1 MEVRA
6 IGKRLRVTPRKAR
19 LVAREVRGKNAIIAA
34 AELRYHPSKAAHA
47 MRKVLMSAV
56 ANAVDTGR
64 IDAEALVVSRIVV
77 DEGLVM
83 KRIKA
88 RAQGRANRILKR
100 TSHITIVLGE
110 GEPYE
115 AKKSNAAPKPRPKW
129 DGKKKAKKDEPKA
142 AADVVETV
150 ENVEAAEVEA
160 TETVA
165 EEPVAEAA
173 EPVAEEETPAAEE
186 AVAEAL
192 PAEPAEAGDEG
203 KQE

>member
-19 LVAREVRGKNAIIAA
+19 LVAREIRGKSAAMAA
-34 AELRYHPSKAAHA
+34 AELQYHPSKAAFA

-56 ANAVDTGR
+56 ANALDTGKLDGER
-64 IDAEALVVSRIVV
+64 LVISRIVV

-110 GEPYE
+110 GEPFE
-115 AKKSNAAPKPRPKW
+115 FKKSNAKPKPRPKW
-129 DGKKKAKKDEPKA
+129 DTKKKPKA
-142 AADVVETV
+142 AAT
-150 ENVEAAEVEA
+150 
-160 TETVA
+160 
-165 EEPVAEAA
+165 AEAA
-173 EPVAEEETPAAEE
+173 TVEEPIAEE
-186 AVAEAL
+186 
-192 PAEPAEAGDEG
+192 
-203 KQE
+203 

>member
-6 IGKRLRVTPRKAR
+6 IGKRMRVTPRKAR
-19 LVAREVRGKNAIIAA
+19 LIAREIRGKSAA
-34 AELRYHPSKAAHA
+34 TAAGELQYHPSKAAHA

-56 ANAVDTGR
+56 ANALDTGR
-64 IDAEALVVSRIVV
+64 LDGDRLVISRIEV

-100 TSHITIVLGE
+100 TSHITITLGE
-110 GEPYE
+110 GEPFE
-115 AKKSNAAPKPRPKW
+115 FRKSNANPKPRPKW

-142 AADVVETV
+142 EAAAIATDETV
-150 ENVEAAEVEA
+150 EAAAEEAPVEEAQTAVEPDVEAVE
-160 TETVA
+160 
-165 EEPVAEAA
+165 
-173 EPVAEEETPAAEE
+173 PAAEE
-186 AVAEAL
+186 EVVTE
-192 PAEPAEAGDEG
+192 EPAPEGEEG